1 MSLRENETVMFGTLI
16 GIFLTSTGIVIGA
29 DTVLWGSSASNP
41 SRIEKTCMPSQR
53 SVAASCIF

>member
-1 MSLRENETVMFGTLI
+1 MYGTLI

-29 DTVLWGSSASNP
+29 DTVLWGSGAPNP

-53 SVAASCIF
+53 SGSA